1 MKKKNYKSKTK
12 VNNAEISINIFIVT
26 IMIIICLLLYYNYQK
41 NEELKTKNFLAKQ
54 ACDTFVRAIQKFNS
68 LEGHIVKDIFMKEL
82 NGTYLTTNM
91 PLDPWKN
98 KYKHDYKRRIVYSS
112 GPNSIEGDDDDIN
125 AKY

>member
-1 MKKKNYKSKTK
+1 
-12 VNNAEISINIFIVT
+12 
-26 IMIIICLLLYYNYQK
+26 
-41 NEELKTKNFLAKQ
+41 
-54 ACDTFVRAIQKFNS
+54 
-68 LEGHIVKDIFMKEL
+68 MKEL